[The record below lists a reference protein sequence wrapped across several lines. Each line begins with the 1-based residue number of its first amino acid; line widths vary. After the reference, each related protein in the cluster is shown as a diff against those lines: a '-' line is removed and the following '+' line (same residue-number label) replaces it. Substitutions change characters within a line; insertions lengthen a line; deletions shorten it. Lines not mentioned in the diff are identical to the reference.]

1 VTDPVKTKKKR
12 SPLTWILGGMVGVL
26 ILAALVVVGGTYI
39 YIHFIEGPAPKPLTL
54 PKVTTPK
61 HSATSPTSVASPTGT
76 WPATS
81 KSVVGYRVNE
91 VLFGQN
97 NVAVG
102 RTNAVTG
109 SITVDG
115 TSVGSASFTAQM
127 ADVHSD
133 QSERDGQFD
142 GRIMDVS
149 QYPTATFTLTSPI
162 SLGRIPAAGVTV
174 HETATGNLML
184 HGQTHAVTFPVSARY
199 SGTSIDV
206 TGSIP
211 VTFAD
216 YGISNPSF
224 AGTVTTDSHGTLE
237 FLLVLDRSTG
247 S

>member
-1 VTDPVKTKKKR
+1 VTDPVETEKKR

-26 ILAALVVVGGTYI
+26 ILAALVAVGGTYI

-61 HSATSPTSVASPTGT
+61 HSAGT
-76 WPATS
+76 WQATG

-102 RTNAVTG
+102 RTNSVTG

-115 TSVGSASFTAQM
+115 ASVGSASFTAQM

-142 GRIMDVS
+142 GRIMEVS
-149 QYPTATFTLTSPI
+149 RYPTATFALTSPI

-216 YGISNPSF
+216 YGIENPSF